1 MSVAHAHSSIAARS
15 VPLFSP
21 NEAPSSPRL
30 RCLPPTLS
38 TSDCS
43 ASSPGR
49 PLDCPNFDVTVLEPR
64 TPREQLQVTI
74 PGQLLPD
81 RGYLQPHLV
90 RGELLEDKLSL
101 RLYRAVS
108 RVRLL
113 DVGVWAI
120 GEYAYWSRER
130 EHDFVVLDAVD
141 SCLRALLPAGGGV
154 STFKREGLF
163 GSAVG
168 AGFSFRP

>member
-1 MSVAHAHSSIAARS
+1 M
-15 VPLFSP
+15 
-21 NEAPSSPRL
+21 
-30 RCLPPTLS
+30 
-38 TSDCS
+38 
-43 ASSPGR
+43 
-49 PLDCPNFDVTVLEPR
+49 DCPDFRIEVLELGPE
-64 TPREQLQVTI
+64 RELLQLTI
-74 PGQLLPD
+74 PAQELPD
-81 RGYLQPHLV
+81 RGYILPHIV
-90 RGELLEDKLSL
+90 RAELFEDKLSL

-108 RVRLL
+108 RVRLV

-141 SCLRALLPAGGGV
+141 SCLRAQLPPGGGV

>member
-1 MSVAHAHSSIAARS
+1 M
-15 VPLFSP
+15 
-21 NEAPSSPRL
+21 
-30 RCLPPTLS
+30 
-38 TSDCS
+38 S
-43 ASSPGR
+43 ASSASSRER
-49 PLDCPNFDVTVLEPR
+49 PLDCPEFDATVLEPH
-64 TPREQLQVTI
+64 TDRELLQVTI
-74 PGQLLPD
+74 PAQLLAD
-81 RGYLQPHLV
+81 RGYIQAHLV

-108 RVRLL
+108 RVRLV

-141 SCLRALLPAGGGV
+141 SCLRALLPPGGGV